1 MIMRFHRLPPRLSLV
16 VLCAG
21 LAGCTQFEPFQRQ
34 GTWHQNDAPMHNIAA
49 ELANPQ
55 DLYRGTGNP
64 VLTGTFA
71 TSAIGSIADGGAA
84 GATTPAGATSSGL
97 GNSSAASSG
106 SGAAG
111 GLGGAASGSSG
122 VTGVTGGSM

>member
-1 MIMRFHRLPPRLSLV
+1 MIMHVQHLRFSIGLA

-34 GTWHQNDAPMHNIAA
+34 GAWHQNDAPMHNIAA
-49 ELANPQ
+49 ELANPR
-55 DLYRGTGNP
+55 DLYRGTGDP

-84 GATTPAGATSSGL
+84 GAAAGTTSSG
-97 GNSSAASSG
+97 GDNTSGASSASGTAS
-106 SGAAG
+106 
-111 GLGGAASGSSG
+111 GLGGAAGASSG
-122 VTGVTGGSM
+122 ATGITGGSM

>member
-1 MIMRFHRLPPRLSLV
+1 MIMHAQHLRFSISLA

-49 ELANPQ
+49 ELANPE
-55 DLYRGTGNP
+55 DLYHGTGGP

-71 TSAIGSIADGGAA
+71 TSAIGSIADGSAA
-84 GATTPAGATSSGL
+84 GAAPGATSSG
-97 GNSSAASSG
+97 GDNTSGASSA
-106 SGAAG
+106 SGAAS
-111 GLGGAASGSSG
+111 GLGGAAGASGG
-122 VTGVTGGSM
+122 ATGMAGGSM